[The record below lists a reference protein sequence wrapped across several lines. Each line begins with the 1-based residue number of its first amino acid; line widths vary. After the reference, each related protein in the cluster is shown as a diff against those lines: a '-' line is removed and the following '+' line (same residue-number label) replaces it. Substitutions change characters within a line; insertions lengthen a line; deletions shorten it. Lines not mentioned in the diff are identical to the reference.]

1 MPLTSNTY
9 TEDSSPKNIYQ
20 PDQSKNSETTHTRKS
35 RELMVENSL
44 PAHLAKRIEELQGR
58 ETTYIEDE
66 LFSEEALT
74 NLQYREALERAFK
87 LDPLSSP

>member
-1 MPLTSNTY
+1 
-9 TEDSSPKNIYQ
+9 
-20 PDQSKNSETTHTRKS
+20 
-35 RELMVENSL
+35 MVENSL